1 MRDESI
7 LQKLADAVLSF
18 DVDVAKAAAQEALAA
33 GLNPLTAL
41 EKGLKVGIDRVGEKF
56 ARDELFLPHLL
67 MAADAL
73 KAAVSILET
82 GISRAD
88 AEKLKL
94 GTVVVATVKDDIHDV
109 GKNIVSALLAA
120 SGFEVHDLGKD
131 VGAEAIVDK
140 AVAVDADII
149 VASALM
155 TTTLRRQ
162 RELIE
167 ELEFK
172 GKRNDFWVMVGGGP
186 TTRDWAE
193 KIGADG
199 YGKTA
204 AEAVQVAKT
213 LMQRGRRV

>member
-1 MRDESI
+1 MRDELI
-7 LQKLADAVLSF
+7 FQKLANAVLSF
-18 DVDVAKAAAQEALAA
+18 DVDVAKAVAQEALAA

-73 KAAVSILET
+73 KAAVSVLET
-82 GISRAD
+82 GISRED
-88 AEKLKL
+88 AEKMKL
-94 GTVVVATVKDDIHDV
+94 GTVVVATVKDDLHDV

-131 VGAEAIVDK
+131 VDAEVIVDK

-172 GKRNDFWVMVGGGP
+172 GKRNAFWVMVGGGP
-186 TTRDWAE
+186 TTQDWADT
-193 KIGADG
+193 IGADG
-199 YGKTA
+199 YGRTA
-204 AEAVQVAKT
+204 AEAVQVAKK
-213 LMQRGRRV
+213 LMARGRRV

>member
-1 MRDESI
+1 MRDELI
-7 LQKLADAVLSF
+7 FQKLANAVLSF

-73 KAAVSILET
+73 KAAVSVLET
-82 GISRAD
+82 GISRED
-88 AEKLKL
+88 AEKMKL
-94 GTVVVATVKDDIHDV
+94 GTVVVATVKDDLHDV

-131 VGAEAIVDK
+131 VDAEVIVDK

-172 GKRNDFWVMVGGGP
+172 GKRNAFWVMVGGGP
-186 TTRDWAE
+186 TTQDWADT
-193 KIGADG
+193 IGADG
-199 YGKTA
+199 YGRTA
-204 AEAVQVAKT
+204 AEAVQVAKK
-213 LMQRGRRV
+213 LMARGRRV

>member
-1 MRDESI
+1 MRDELI
-7 LQKLADAVLSF
+7 FQKLADAVLSF
-18 DVDVAKAAAQEALAA
+18 DVDVAKAVAQEALAA

-73 KAAVSILET
+73 KAAVSVLET
-82 GISRAD
+82 GISRED
-88 AEKLKL
+88 AEKMKL
-94 GTVVVATVKDDIHDV
+94 GTVVVATVKDDLHDV

-131 VGAEAIVDK
+131 VDAEAIVDK

-172 GKRNDFWVMVGGGP
+172 GKRNAFWVMVGGGP
-186 TTRDWAE
+186 TTQDWADT
-193 KIGADG
+193 IGADG

-204 AEAVQVAKT
+204 AEAVQVAKK
-213 LMQRGRRV
+213 LMARGRRV

>member
-1 MRDESI
+1 MRDELI

-73 KAAVSILET
+73 KAAVSVLET

-88 AEKLKL
+88 AEKMKL
-94 GTVVVATVKDDIHDV
+94 GTVVVATVKDDLHDV

-131 VGAEAIVDK
+131 VDAEAIVDK

-172 GKRNDFWVMVGGGP
+172 GKRNAFWVMVGGGP
-186 TTRDWAE
+186 TTQDWADT
-193 KIGADG
+193 IGADG

-204 AEAVQVAKT
+204 AEAVQVAKK
-213 LMQRGRRV
+213 LMARGRRV